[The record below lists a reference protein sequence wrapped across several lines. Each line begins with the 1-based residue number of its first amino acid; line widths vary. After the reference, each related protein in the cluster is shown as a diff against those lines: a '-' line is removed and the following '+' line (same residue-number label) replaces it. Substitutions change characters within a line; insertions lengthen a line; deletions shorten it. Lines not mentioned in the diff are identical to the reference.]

1 MVASGVGQLWEGG
14 REELRITWLNIS
26 LQRPEKIFFQSSY
39 LNLYANHNLDSLEDH
54 GLHLMLNDSRE
65 NIMTIP
71 MLRKMDY
78 IPRVRI
84 KPQESEKNYT
94 GSVTRSFMDFAT
106 LQSQIHFLE
115 FIKKSALNLY
125 DCMWSGSICIGVCVF
140 IKSPKLITQMS
151 SN

>member
-84 KPQESEKNYT
+84 KPQESEKKLYRKCNQEFYGFCYT
-94 GSVTRSFMDFAT
+94 SKPNSF
-106 LQSQIHFLE
+106 S
-115 FIKKSALNLY
+115 
-125 DCMWSGSICIGVCVF
+125 
-140 IKSPKLITQMS
+140 
-151 SN
+151 